1 MNRLRG
7 LFQRCVQNGSL
18 FAVLSALGFSLK
30 AIFVKLSY
38 ADSQV
43 DAITLLAMR
52 MGLSLPLFAWLVWA
66 SRGPSDAPLGLGD
79 GVRVMLLGLF
89 GYYLASLFDFYGLQ
103 YISAGLERLILFIY
117 PTLVLIFQAI
127 ALRERP
133 TPRTLAAMGLCYLGL
148 GIAFVHDV
156 SVAGLGGQVMLGA
169 AWVFASAVTYALYYS
184 GTGIMLKRMSSM
196 RLAGL
201 AGGASAVM
209 VLVHYLLVADF
220 SVLWQLPGSVW
231 MYAALMALVSTVLPI
246 YWVALAIQRMGAT
259 HTAAVGNLGPVLT
272 VFASWAVL
280 SEEVSIYQII
290 GLALV
295 LFGVSRL
302 KPRQAKLLRQP
313 REPQH
318 LQNLKTQSAP
328 SRRCSD

>member
-1 MNRLRG
+1 MKPLHA
-7 LFQRCVQNGSL
+7 LVQRYIQNGSL
-18 FAVLSALGFSLK
+18 FAVLAALGFSFK

-38 ADSQV
+38 AAGPV

-52 MGLSLPLFAWLVWA
+52 MGLSLPLFIWLVGF
-66 SRGPSDAPLGLGD
+66 SRRHNNGPLTFGSSIQVL
-79 GVRVMLLGLF
+79 LLGLF

-133 TPRTLAAMGLCYLGL
+133 TLRTLAAMGICYFGL

-156 SVAGLGGQVMLGA
+156 SVSGMGNQVVVGSL
-169 AWVFASAVTYALYYS
+169 WVFASAVTYALYYS
-184 GTGIMLKRMSSM
+184 GTGILLKRMSSM

-201 AGGASAVM
+201 AGTASSLM
-209 VLVHYLLVADF
+209 VLAHYLLVADT
-220 SVLWQLPGSVW
+220 SQLAQLPAAVW
-231 MYAALMALVSTVLPI
+231 ANAAMMAIFSTVLPI

-259 HTAAVGNLGPVLT
+259 QTAAVGNLGPVLT
-272 VFASWAVL
+272 ILASWLVL
-280 SEEVSIYQII
+280 SEAISAYQIV

-295 LFGVSRL
+295 LLGVSRL
-302 KPRQAKLLRQP
+302 KPAKP
-313 REPQH
+313 
-318 LQNLKTQSAP
+318 KVAAQSTTTDAP
-328 SRRCSD
+328 A

>member
-1 MNRLRG
+1 MNKLRG
-7 LFQRCVQNGSL
+7 FCQRCVENGSL

-38 ADSQV
+38 AASQV

-66 SRGPSDAPLGLGD
+66 SRGPANAPMTLAD

-103 YISAGLERLILFIY
+103 YISAGLERLILFTY
-117 PTLVLIFQAI
+117 PTLVLVFQAI

-133 TPRTLAAMGLCYLGL
+133 TLRTLAAMGLCYLGL

-156 SVAGLGGQVMLGA
+156 GASGMGGQVMLGA

-184 GTGIMLKRMSSM
+184 GTGMMLKRMSSM

-201 AGGASAVM
+201 AGSASSLM
-209 VLVHYLLVADF
+209 VLAHYLLTADTHL
-220 SVLWQLPGSVW
+220 LWQLPSAVW
-231 MYAALMALVSTVLPI
+231 VYAALMAVVSTVLPI

-272 VFASWAVL
+272 VLASWAVL
-280 SEEVSIYQII
+280 SEEVSLYQII

-302 KPRQAKLLRQP
+302 KPVRAKGDTQVSGQASTAAQ
-313 REPQH
+313 
-318 LQNLKTQSAP
+318 KT
-328 SRRCSD
+328 

>member
-1 MNRLRG
+1 MNKLRG
-7 LFQRCVQNGSL
+7 FCQRCVENGSL

-38 ADSQV
+38 AASQV

-66 SRGPSDAPLGLGD
+66 SRGPANAPMTLAD

-103 YISAGLERLILFIY
+103 YISAGLERLILFTY
-117 PTLVLIFQAI
+117 PTLVLVFQAI

-133 TPRTLAAMGLCYLGL
+133 TLRTLAAMGLCYLGL
-148 GIAFVHDV
+148 SIAFVHDV
-156 SVAGLGGQVMLGA
+156 GASGMGGQVMLGA

-184 GTGIMLKRMSSM
+184 GTGMMLKRMSSM

-201 AGGASAVM
+201 AGSASSLM
-209 VLVHYLLVADF
+209 VLAHYLLTADTQL
-220 SVLWQLPGSVW
+220 LWQLPAAVW
-231 MYAALMALVSTVLPI
+231 VYAALMALVSTVLPI

-272 VFASWAVL
+272 VLASWAVL
-280 SEEVSIYQII
+280 SEEVSLYQII

-302 KPRQAKLLRQP
+302 KPVRAKGETQVPGQASTAAQ
-313 REPQH
+313 
-318 LQNLKTQSAP
+318 KT
-328 SRRCSD
+328 